1 MRSHQK
7 EFQSQFGS
15 LVIHI
20 MWKLIYFSQ
29 DLTISHTCTLLT
41 CNTWASYFL
50 RVKTQVNQQKM
61 VKGFI
66 HNTPTFSLWPDTIL
80 SLFSLCLI
88 TNRCIATWRR
98 FSPGIKINH
107 SFYIV
112 YSCLNCN
119 WLSLQWRFLPYA
131 EIYLS
136 VGCGRLG
143 CGRHIQDSS
152 SGIVVTVG
160 SLPLL
165 SSFPPF

>member
-15 LVIHI
+15 LVIDI

-131 EIYLS
+131 EMYLS
-136 VGCGRLG
+136 VGCGRLA
-143 CGRHIQDSS
+143 HIQDSS
-152 SGIVVTVG
+152 GIRQ
-160 SLPLL
+160 SLLAHFL
-165 SSFPPF
+165 CFPPSHPFIL